1 MFCFFRF
8 LDKGPLHCISFH
20 LCLIRH
26 YTIFAKTE
34 QGIWQKL
41 RTKLTNQLTGRLF
54 GLLHSAQ
61 NLSLCCHLG
70 KVYFL
75 VQAVGIINYLLW
87 LSEDAWGAGSIIY
100 SVLSDKPWYSNIIDL
115 NFPVFVFTSNI
126 LPTWHMEMLKCLIKI
141 KFGLIIANFSKSLSE
156 TRKNVIISPNKLNKQ

>member
-1 MFCFFRF
+1 MYISVGCLDLEQFAWIYNYEYKINKIYSISPLVTQHLPNIFFFRF
-8 LDKGPLHCISFH
+8 LDKEPLHCISFR

-87 LSEDAWGAGSIIY
+87 LSEDAWVSF
-100 SVLSDKPWYSNIIDL
+100 SSFKKTNI
-115 NFPVFVFTSNI
+115 VVY
-126 LPTWHMEMLKCLIKI
+126 
-141 KFGLIIANFSKSLSE
+141 IAVNH
-156 TRKNVIISPNKLNKQ
+156 

>member
-1 MFCFFRF
+1 MDIHEYSLF
-8 LDKGPLHCISFH
+8 KS
-20 LCLIRH
+20 
-26 YTIFAKTE
+26 IFAPPFCYMQMLTSNMLNIQQKPSNQVYE
-34 QGIWQKL
+34 LGNIWKQRKPYRNFSL
-41 RTKLTNQLTGRLF
+41 GMNQ
-54 GLLHSAQ
+54 
-61 NLSLCCHLG
+61 NIIVICG
-70 KVYFL
+70 KCR
-75 VQAVGIINYLLW
+75 
-87 LSEDAWGAGSIIY
+87 GAGSIIY